1 MLVETTHLNCCDL
14 VDKYELIDFIYK
26 LNPSKCPGADNLG
39 PLILDIS
46 SSIIDPLLHI
56 YNLSLSTGVV
66 PNKLKIAK
74 VIPIFKRGDSHL
86 PNNYRP
92 ISLLS
97 VFSKLLE
104 KVMYNR
110 LYSFLQTNNIL
121 YQYQF
126 GFRENHSTTL
136 ALLDVVDQIYAHLDK
151 HESVVGVYLDLEK
164 AFDTVNHAIL
174 LHKLYNYGIRGVVY
188 EWFRNYLH
196 NRTQFVTVNECNSEV
211 RNIKHGVPQGSL
223 LGPLLFL
230 IALVSER
237 LRPHLELTQFYLPTL
252 CIEKTS
258 R

>member
-1 MLVETTHLNCCDL
+1 MNNAACIDEYKPKSYITNLNEVCSFKAKRNKTNVTQLKLDHTLLVNNADISNGFNSYFTNVSENIVNKLQSKYGVLDENEFKKYIGNPVVNSMYCDL
-14 VDKYELIDFIYK
+14 VDKYELIDLIYK

-39 PLILDIS
+39 PKLIQDIS
-46 SSIIDPLLHI
+46 SSIIDPFLHI

-136 ALLDVVDQIYAHLDK
+136 SI
-151 HESVVGVYLDLEK
+151 
-164 AFDTVNHAIL
+164 T
-174 LHKLYNYGIRGVVY
+174 
-188 EWFRNYLH
+188 
-196 NRTQFVTVNECNSEV
+196 
-211 RNIKHGVPQGSL
+211 
-223 LGPLLFL
+223 
-230 IALVSER
+230 
-237 LRPHLELTQFYLPTL
+237 
-252 CIEKTS
+252 
-258 R
+258 